1 MPKHLVK
8 GYDGDTLWFNIT
20 EDEAEDTFKKDRPP
34 KEREYSRYKSASVT
48 EQYDNVSLSNTTIT
62 EVSQTNG
69 YNIEERLPLLEKK
82 DTIKNTTTGTGD
94 SSAKSGI
101 EDWDSIIH
109 KGVRTKDM
117 QPVGNVTAVTDT
129 SIVITSEGARDEY
142 SVPKEEVEVFNGAEV
157 MLNATI
163 DRFEQFRVKVAR

>member
-1 MPKHLVK
+1 LLLREGRLKKSKFYLPKHLVK
-8 GYDGDTLWFNIT
+8 GYDGHTLWFNIT
-20 EDEAEDTFKKDRPP
+20 EDEAEDTFKKDRPS

-101 EDWDSIIH
+101 EDWDYYTQRCKYQRYATCRQCYGSN
-109 KGVRTKDM
+109 RYF
-117 QPVGNVTAVTDT
+117 
-129 SIVITSEGARDEY
+129 Y
-142 SVPKEEVEVFNGAEV
+142 SYY
-157 MLNATI
+157 
-163 DRFEQFRVKVAR
+163 FRRS

>member
-1 MPKHLVK
+1 LLLREGRLKKSKFYLPKHLVK

-20 EDEAEDTFKKDRPP
+20 DNEAEDTFKKDRPP

-101 EDWDSIIH
+101 EDWDYYTQRCKYQRYATCRQCYGSN
-109 KGVRTKDM
+109 RYF
-117 QPVGNVTAVTDT
+117 
-129 SIVITSEGARDEY
+129 Y
-142 SVPKEEVEVFNGAEV
+142 SYY
-157 MLNATI
+157 
-163 DRFEQFRVKVAR
+163 FRRS

>member
-1 MPKHLVK
+1 MVK

-20 EDEAEDTFKKDRPP
+20 EDEAEDTFKKDGPP

-94 SSAKSGI
+94 SAVGKRQ
-101 EDWDSIIH
+101 IIRRNKAVKAYH
-109 KGVRTKDM
+109 PS
-117 QPVGNVTAVTDT
+117 QPV
-129 SIVITSEGARDEY
+129 SLW
-142 SVPKEEVEVFNGAEV
+142 
-157 MLNATI
+157 ML
-163 DRFEQFRVKVAR
+163 F

>member
-1 MPKHLVK
+1 LVK

-20 EDEAEDTFKKDRPP
+20 EDEAEDTFKKDGPP

-101 EDWDSIIH
+101 EDWDYYTQRCKNQRYATCRQCYGSN
-109 KGVRTKDM
+109 RYF
-117 QPVGNVTAVTDT
+117 
-129 SIVITSEGARDEY
+129 Y
-142 SVPKEEVEVFNGAEV
+142 SYY
-157 MLNATI
+157 
-163 DRFEQFRVKVAR
+163 FRRR